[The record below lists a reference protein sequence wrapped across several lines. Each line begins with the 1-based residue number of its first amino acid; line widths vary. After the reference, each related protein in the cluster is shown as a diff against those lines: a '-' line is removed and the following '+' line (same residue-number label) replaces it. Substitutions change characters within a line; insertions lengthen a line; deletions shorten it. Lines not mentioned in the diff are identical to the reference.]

1 MPPLILKRL
10 RSRLGT
16 DWKHERE
23 IDRGSTAYGLMIRGA
38 YALSGKAKMHM
49 TLKLLIITD
58 GRNAMRTDN
67 LIHPGEIL
75 REEFMI
81 PMGISQNKLAIE
93 LRIPASRIGEIVNER
108 RGIST
113 DTAVRLGIFFGTG
126 PEFWTNLQT
135 NYDLGVALKR
145 NKEEFSMIRA
155 YAPAI

>member
-1 MPPLILKRL
+1 
-10 RSRLGT
+10 
-16 DWKHERE
+16 
-23 IDRGSTAYGLMIRGA
+23 
-38 YALSGKAKMHM
+38 
-49 TLKLLIITD
+49 
-58 GRNAMRTDN
+58 MRTEN

-93 LRIPASRIGEIVNER
+93 LRIPATRIGEIVNER

-113 DTAVRLGIFFGTG
+113 DTAVRLGIFVGTG
-126 PEFWTNLQT
+126 PEFWTNLQA
-135 NYDLGVALKR
+135 NYDLGVTLKH

>member
-1 MPPLILKRL
+1 
-10 RSRLGT
+10 
-16 DWKHERE
+16 
-23 IDRGSTAYGLMIRGA
+23 
-38 YALSGKAKMHM
+38 
-49 TLKLLIITD
+49 
-58 GRNAMRTDN
+58 MRTEN

-75 REEFMI
+75 REEFMV
-81 PMGISQNKLAIE
+81 PMGISQNRLAIE
-93 LRIPASRIGEIVNER
+93 LRIHATRIGEIVNER

-135 NYDLGVALKR
+135 NYDLGVVLKR

>member
-1 MPPLILKRL
+1 
-10 RSRLGT
+10 
-16 DWKHERE
+16 
-23 IDRGSTAYGLMIRGA
+23 
-38 YALSGKAKMHM
+38 
-49 TLKLLIITD
+49 
-58 GRNAMRTDN
+58 MRTEN

-93 LRIPASRIGEIVNER
+93 LRIPATRIGEIVNER

-126 PEFWTNLQT
+126 PEFWTNLQA
-135 NYDLGVALKR
+135 NYDLGVTLKH
-145 NKEEFSMIRA
+145 NKEKFSMIRA